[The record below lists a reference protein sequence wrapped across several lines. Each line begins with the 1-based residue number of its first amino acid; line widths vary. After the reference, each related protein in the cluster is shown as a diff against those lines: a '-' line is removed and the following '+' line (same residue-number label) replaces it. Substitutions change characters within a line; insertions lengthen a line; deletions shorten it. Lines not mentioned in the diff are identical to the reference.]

1 MTTAEQNRQE
11 LIDWLLAYAKKHEI
25 VVEFVDVNPTYR
37 PLSLKQHRLAIIN
50 IN

>member
-25 VVEFVDVNPTYR
+25 VVEFVSPRRGAVLNW
-37 PLSLKQHRLAIIN
+37 S
-50 IN
+50 

>member
-25 VVEFVDVNPTYR
+25 VVEFVDVIQLIAPY
-37 PLSLKQHRLAIIN
+37 L
-50 IN
+50 